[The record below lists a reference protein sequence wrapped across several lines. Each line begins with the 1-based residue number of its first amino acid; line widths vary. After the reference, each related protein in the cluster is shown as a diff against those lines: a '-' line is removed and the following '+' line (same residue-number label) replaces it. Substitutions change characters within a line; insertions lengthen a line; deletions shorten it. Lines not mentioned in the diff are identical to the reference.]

1 MERTPW
7 NPPVRIGR
15 DSVGDALE
23 ALAYMERRWPR
34 IKGMCFAE
42 AHLACLAA
50 LDGRQA
56 AADARTRFMAA
67 VEEARLH

>member
-15 DSVGDALE
+15 DSVVDALE
-23 ALAYMERRWPR
+23 ALAFMERRWPR
-34 IKGMCFAE
+34 IKGRCFAE
-42 AHLACLAA
+42 AHAACLAA
-50 LDGRQA
+50 LDGRQHA
-56 AADARTRFMAA
+56 EHARDRFLAA